1 MICREYPDVQ
11 CSGVP
16 NHFLTTDFTEGTEI
30 NGTPH
35 DVLFCPRI
43 KQISTNGLRDFT
55 LDERI
60 HRQSNDPL
68 ENEYMDS
75 PMENEYMDAP
85 MENES

>member
-1 MICREYPDVQ
+1 
-11 CSGVP
+11 
-16 NHFLTTDFTEGTEI
+16 
-30 NGTPH
+30 
-35 DVLFCPRI
+35 
-43 KQISTNGLRDFT
+43 